1 MAGWLATLAQD
12 IFFGGAAAAA
22 ADDRVVAPELE
33 DTDSPYPLLLL
44 YIQVRSLT
52 LVLLYTT
59 SLFGPAK
66 KTKGQ
71 YYSMMNYM
79 MNYR

>member
-44 YIQVRSLT
+44 SLP
-52 LVLLYTT
+52 LLTEDE
-59 SLFGPAK
+59 SFMP
-66 KTKGQ
+66 
-71 YYSMMNYM
+71 SSPC
-79 MNYR
+79 